1 MAADVK
7 PEDLKDDALKL
18 NELDNKDEDLHEADT
33 QGISKDC
40 AQTEGTQS
48 VPSSQN
54 SMDCCPAGG
63 LEESKNASDKSNLA
77 ETQFFQKFKRSSSPG
92 PQPAKNTCVA
102 ADSSKPK
109 LILCLNNSPRKDVC
123 TPSDVE
129 MLSPS
134 SPISKSTLINCSEKD
149 LDCANCE
156 QDSSF
161 EMSQEMH
168 SHFVRDNDSGCS
180 AKDEVQQVASETKD
194 AVKAECSGACGLIE
208 NPSGAV
214 R

>member
-7 PEDLKDDALKL
+7 NEELKDDALL
-18 NELDNKDEDLHEADT
+18 SSCLSELDNKDEDLHEADT
-33 QGISKDC
+33 QE

-54 SMDCCPAGG
+54 AMDCGPAGG
-63 LEESKNASDKSNLA
+63 LEESENASDKNNLS
-77 ETQFFQKFKRSSSPG
+77 EMQFSQKSKRPSSPG
-92 PQPAKNTCVA
+92 PQPANNTVVAA
-102 ADSSKPK
+102 ADSSTPKP
-109 LILCLNNSPRKDVC
+109 IICLNNSPRKDVC

-149 LDCANCE
+149 LDCTTYE

-161 EMSQEMH
+161 EMSQEVH
-168 SHFVRDNDSGCS
+168 SHFVRDKDSGCS
-180 AKDEVQQVASETKD
+180 AKDGVQQVASETKD
-194 AVKAECSGACGLIE
+194 AVKAECSGSCGLIE
-208 NPSGAV
+208 NPSGAG